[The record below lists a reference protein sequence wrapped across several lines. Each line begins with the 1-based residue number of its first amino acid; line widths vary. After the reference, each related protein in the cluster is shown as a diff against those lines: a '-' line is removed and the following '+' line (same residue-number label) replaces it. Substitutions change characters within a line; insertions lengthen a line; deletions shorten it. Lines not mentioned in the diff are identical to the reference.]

1 MSADEAVIPE
11 CLMLGCLKG
20 MPGTVW
26 SHTVA
31 RSAAGTVG
39 EAKWR
44 ADIAPAPH
52 ASLAHQ
58 QFVGG
63 TILPL
68 AL

>member
-1 MSADEAVIPE
+1 M
-11 CLMLGCLKG
+11 G

-39 EAKWR
+39 EAKSR
-44 ADIAPAPH
+44 ADTAPAPH

-68 AL
+68 ALHRWNPCGSAALGVD